1 MNRNHYDNYEE
12 EEEEEAEEEE
22 EEEEDGHHHDDP
34 DDDAAVADN
43 SRNKRLDRIATLT
56 IPRRVTK
63 AKLHSA
69 STSRGTALLG
79 NSNVLVATSALV
91 NAKAVAG
98 RASSASQRSRTLLV

>member
-1 MNRNHYDNYEE
+1 MLPRVALVIGISSSINSEQNHYDNYEE
-12 EEEEEAEEEE
+12 EEEEEAEE

-79 NSNVLVATSALV
+79 F
-91 NAKAVAG
+91 
-98 RASSASQRSRTLLV
+98 